1 MSALIHL
8 ITSDAEAHERS
19 GAEDSHAVGELT
31 PAMERTLAELAERL
45 PATTTLYV
53 ARDWERCYFALVED
67 TESRFPLGDVFA
79 LMTQGAI
86 GHGGV
91 NIPRYYDTV
100 AEFIASIPVSAE
112 TVCEVTEG
120 ALDAFWAHVA
130 EHMPS
135 VPSGD
140 MAPGECDP
148 LESNARQTV
157 ARWVTNNHPKF
168 QDDDDRARTNAFI
181 ASVRLRAS

>member
-1 MSALIHL
+1 MSARIHL

-19 GAEDSHAVGELT
+19 GDDEAHAVGELT
-31 PAMERTLAELAERL
+31 PALKRTLAELAERL
-45 PATTTLYV
+45 PVTTTLYV
-53 ARDWERCYFALVED
+53 ARDRERCYFALAED
-67 TESRFPLGDVFA
+67 TASRYPLGDVFA
-79 LMTQGAI
+79 LSTQGAI

-100 AEFIASIPVSAE
+100 AEFTASIPVSAE
-112 TVCEVTEG
+112 TVCEVTKG
-120 ALDAFWAHVA
+120 ALDAFWAHVV

-140 MAPGECDP
+140 MAPGDCDP

-157 ARWVTNNHPKF
+157 ALWVTNNHPAF
-168 QDDDDRARTNAFI
+168 HDDDRARTNAFI
-181 ASVRLRAS
+181 ASVRERTS